1 MIKTLIPWTDN
12 FIIDSSIIDL
22 QHKKLIDL
30 INKLYSAFLEGQANN
45 ILSSIID
52 ELADY
57 TIYHFKEEEDFF
69 ERINYYRKDIHK
81 KQHADFVQT
90 VLDFKT
96 KLSKHDVG
104 LSYEIMNFLRDW
116 LQKHILEADK
126 KYVPYLEK

>member
-1 MIKTLIPWTDN
+1 MIKTLITWRDS
-12 FIIDSSIIDL
+12 FIIDGSIIDL

-30 INKLYSAFLEGQANN
+30 INELYSAFLEGKANN
-45 ILSSIID
+45 ILAGII
-52 ELADY
+52 EKLADY

-69 ERINYYRKDIHK
+69 ERVNYYRTDFHK

-90 VLDFKT
+90 VLDFKR
-96 KLSKHDVG
+96 KLKEQDVG

-116 LQKHILEADK
+116 LQKHILDADK